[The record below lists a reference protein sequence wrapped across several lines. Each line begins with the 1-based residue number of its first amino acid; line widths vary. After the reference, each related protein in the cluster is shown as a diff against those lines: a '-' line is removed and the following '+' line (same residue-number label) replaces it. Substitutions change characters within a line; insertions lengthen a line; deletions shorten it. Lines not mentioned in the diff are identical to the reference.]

1 MNKILRAGLI
11 GIGAMG
17 RGHLSN
23 FVRFN
28 EEGNLI
34 KLVAICDVDE
44 SRFGKK
50 DGTLN
55 ISGVSLAAI
64 PTLTICL
71 QKSSLTLFRL
81 YFRHICITM
90 LQLNVLTAD
99 SMYFVKSLWP

>member
-34 KLVAICDVDE
+34 KLVAICDVDDHVLE
-44 SRFGKK
+44 KK
-50 DGTLN
+50 T
-55 ISGVSLAAI
+55 V
-64 PTLTICL
+64 
-71 QKSSLTLFRL
+71 R
-81 YFRHICITM
+81 
-90 LQLNVLTAD
+90 
-99 SMYFVKSLWP
+99 

>member
-1 MNKILRAGLI
+1 MKKILRAGLI

-28 EEGNLI
+28 EEGDLI
-34 KLVAICDVDE
+34 KLVAVCDIDE

-55 ISGVSLAAI
+55 ISGIDGGGFDFSRFKLLI
-64 PTLTICL
+64 PTLTRCL
-71 QKSSLTLFRL
+71 RKRSSTLFRL
-81 YFRHICITM
+81 
-90 LQLNVLTAD
+90 
-99 SMYFVKSLWP
+99 